1 MARKMSPTAKLKL
14 ARTLILVSAALIV
27 LWFIFFILRFA
38 IFQKS
43 LTVAEGLSDHFA
55 GVVSIF
61 RDLTFFDDQFTIL
74 WKAAGWIVSFIACAV
89 IILLIMEGVTNR
101 KKFAFFCAGVVL
113 LCFIPA
119 LDFIGNSGNYMYYI
133 EKFAGKNVFYLL
145 GLLGFLGLGLTLS
158 ATSMVASV
166 ISLQESTP
174 SDSFTRNT
182 VSIARLPLRPRMA
195 SRETKIQ
202 GLDIIILVILVIY
215 TFFIVFPFWNAFI
228 ISISTEEA
236 YLHSNLLLWPTELDL
251 SAYKQVFADKGLWGG
266 FSITMIL
273 LIFGTT
279 YQLFFTVITGYALS
293 RHNWTGKNLV
303 MNMILVTMFF
313 GGGMIPYYYLIR
325 DLGMMNTIWVMII
338 PGAIDT
344 FNMLLMRNY
353 FASLPV
359 EMEES
364 AKIDGANDIVIFVKI
379 FLPLS
384 LPMLATI
391 GLFFAVG
398 NWNSWYNAMLFI
410 PDKHNLWPL
419 QMVLRTMISKVSSNI
434 ENPNA
439 REGFSEGLTMAS
451 IFFTIVPMMCFYP
464 FLQRFFV
471 KGIVVGAIKG

>member
-1 MARKMSPTAKLKL
+1 M
-14 ARTLILVSAALIV
+14 
-27 LWFIFFILRFA
+27 
-38 IFQKS
+38 
-43 LTVAEGLSDHFA
+43 
-55 GVVSIF
+55 
-61 RDLTFFDDQFTIL
+61 
-74 WKAAGWIVSFIACAV
+74 
-89 IILLIMEGVTNR
+89 
-101 KKFAFFCAGVVL
+101 KKKQL
-113 LCFIPA
+113 
-119 LDFIGNSGNYMYYI
+119 
-133 EKFAGKNVFYLL
+133 E
-145 GLLGFLGLGLTLS
+145 
-158 ATSMVASV
+158 
-166 ISLQESTP
+166 
-174 SDSFTRNT
+174 
-182 VSIARLPLRPRMA
+182 RLPLRPRGS
-195 SRETKIQ
+195 SRDRKIQ
-202 GLDIIILVILVIY
+202 GLDIIICTILVIY
-215 TFFIVFPFWNAFI
+215 AFLIIFPFWNAFI
-228 ISISTEEA
+228 ISISSEWS

-251 SAYKQVFADKGLWGG
+251 SSYQKVFTNNELWSG
-266 FSITMIL
+266 FRITMIL
-273 LIFGTT
+273 LIGGTL

-313 GGGMIPYYYLIR
+313 GGGMIPYYYLIK

-353 FASLPV
+353 FASLPA

-410 PDKHNLWPL
+410 PDKRQIWPL
-419 QMVLRTMISKVSSNI
+419 QMVLRSMITKVSSNI
-434 ENPNA
+434 ENPEA
-439 REGFSEGLTMAS
+439 VEGFSQGLTMAS

>member
-1 MARKMSPTAKLKL
+1 MM
-14 ARTLILVSAALIV
+14 
-27 LWFIFFILRFA
+27 
-38 IFQKS
+38 
-43 LTVAEGLSDHFA
+43 
-55 GVVSIF
+55 
-61 RDLTFFDDQFTIL
+61 
-74 WKAAGWIVSFIACAV
+74 
-89 IILLIMEGVTNR
+89 
-101 KKFAFFCAGVVL
+101 KKEQL
-113 LCFIPA
+113 
-119 LDFIGNSGNYMYYI
+119 
-133 EKFAGKNVFYLL
+133 E
-145 GLLGFLGLGLTLS
+145 
-158 ATSMVASV
+158 
-166 ISLQESTP
+166 
-174 SDSFTRNT
+174 
-182 VSIARLPLRPRMA
+182 RLPLRPRRA

-202 GLDIIILVILVIY
+202 GLDVIICTILVIY
-215 TFFIVFPFWNAFI
+215 AALIIFPFWNAFV

-236 YLHSNLLLWPTELDL
+236 YLHSTLLLWPTQLDL
-251 SAYKQVFADKGLWGG
+251 TSYQHVFADNNLWSG
-266 FSITMIL
+266 FGITMIL
-273 LIFGTT
+273 LVGGTL

-293 RHNWTGKNLV
+293 RKKWTGKNFV

-353 FASLPV
+353 FASLPS

-364 AKIDGANDIVIFVKI
+364 AKIDGANDVIIFVKI

-410 PDKHNLWPL
+410 PDERKIWPL
-419 QMVLRTMISKVSSNI
+419 QMVLRTMISKVSSTI
-434 ENPNA
+434 ENPEA
-439 REGFSEGLTMAS
+439 REGFTEGLTMAS